1 MILMCDSIASIQ
13 LARSSTA
20 SFADFPVY
28 AAVLTIISTG
38 IVAAAGVTIEKLMKS
53 HRDMSIFQQ
62 SIWLYFWGAVVNF
75 LFLFIENGRAIV
87 QKITFHNFNF
97 FAVLTVICNVYMG
110 LVTGAILKYISSV
123 VKAFT
128 TAASLVITSII
139 SSFVFNME
147 LSLPFDLAVINLAVA
162 VYLYKT
168 APVPKPSPKQVPV
181 SMEMEEIP
189 SEIPGIDSVVA
200 DSIQIGE
207 DEDEIVIRK
216 FKE

>member
-1 MILMCDSIASIQ
+1 M
-13 LARSSTA
+13 
-20 SFADFPVY
+20 
-28 AAVLTIISTG
+28 
-38 IVAAAGVTIEKLMKS
+38 
-53 HRDMSIFQQ
+53 
-62 SIWLYFWGAVVNF
+62 
-75 LFLFIENGRAIV
+75 
-87 QKITFHNFNF
+87 
-97 FAVLTVICNVYMG
+97 LTVICNVYMG

-168 APVPKPSPKQVPV
+168 APVPKLSPKQVPV

-216 FKE
+216 FKECSCFFHVFQQRILNHLDVLDLLTRLRDGICGD